1 MPNWWAS
8 DPHAAYYGGD
18 AMGKSALRGYE
29 VERRCVIYDF
39 IYSYELSVKLHRSL
53 AKLREV
59 ATEVAVLKC

>member
-1 MPNWWAS
+1 
-8 DPHAAYYGGD
+8 
-18 AMGKSALRGYE
+18 MGKSALRGYE